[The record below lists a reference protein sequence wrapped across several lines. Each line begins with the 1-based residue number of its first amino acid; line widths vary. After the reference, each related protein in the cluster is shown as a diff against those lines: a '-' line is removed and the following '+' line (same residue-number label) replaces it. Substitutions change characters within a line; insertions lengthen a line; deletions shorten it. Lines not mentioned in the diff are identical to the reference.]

1 MKSTKFNRKFDCSC
15 QEAFV
20 PPLNYVGNLCN
31 LHDFLYETN
40 SNIYYNQATLT
51 IGQLLVYNTTI
62 RTRKESLLVCHSR
75 KCQPPLSIYLAQMIH
90 LKTQKLVLIDK
101 FSQLGICISSDCLG
115 QISTA
120 MGNKA
125 IKLYSEE
132 GAVVPNN
139 LRKKLLTTASVN
151 NIDVNPKFSTA
162 FTSLHGTA
170 AY

>member
-1 MKSTKFNRKFDCSC
+1 
-15 QEAFV
+15 
-20 PPLNYVGNLCN
+20 
-31 LHDFLYETN
+31 
-40 SNIYYNQATLT
+40 
-51 IGQLLVYNTTI
+51 
-62 RTRKESLLVCHSR
+62 
-75 KCQPPLSIYLAQMIH
+75 MIH

-132 GAVVPNN
+132 GAIVPNN
-139 LRKKLLTTASVN
+139 LRKKLFTTASVN